1 MDTRLEEIDRLV
13 RARFPKLATE
23 WTCAMEKRMRDAAR
37 ASYRQK
43 LIDEFSRQE
52 TLLVAGGE
60 ADAKA

>member
-13 RARFPKLATE
+13 KERFPKLATE

-43 LIDEFSRQE
+43 LIDELSRQE
-52 TLLVAGGE
+52 TVLASGGE

>member
-1 MDTRLEEIDRLV
+1 MDLRLEEIDRLV
-13 RARFPKLATE
+13 KERFPKLATE
-23 WTCAMEKRMRDAAR
+23 WSCAMEKRMRDAAR

-52 TLLVAGGE
+52 TVLVAGGE